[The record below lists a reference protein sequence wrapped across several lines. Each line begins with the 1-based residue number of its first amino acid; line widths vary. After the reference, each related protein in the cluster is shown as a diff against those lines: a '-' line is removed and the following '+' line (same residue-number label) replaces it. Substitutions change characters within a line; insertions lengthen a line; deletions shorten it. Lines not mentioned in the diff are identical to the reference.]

1 MGQHFLTDPI
11 TALKIVNSLTLETRY
26 TNILEIGPGMG
37 VLTQH
42 MMDMPHHHFKCI
54 DLDKE
59 STDYLENTYPSLK
72 EDIIHSDFLN
82 VDLTTL
88 FGSPFCIIG
97 NFPYNISSQILF
109 KVLENKELVPELVG
123 MFQLEVAKR
132 ICSKE
137 GSKVYGIL
145 SVLLQAYYD
154 MEFLFEVPPEYFKP
168 PPKVTSG
175 VIRMIRNDDRKL
187 KSEFPFFKAVI
198 KAGFNQRRKKLRNA
212 LSAYL
217 HGRDESSIPYLDLR
231 AEALSWQQFDELAY
245 RLSMKSL

>member
-1 MGQHFLTDPI
+1 
-11 TALKIVNSLTLETRY
+11 
-26 TNILEIGPGMG
+26 MG

-42 MMDMPHHHFKCI
+42 MMDMPNHHFKCI
-54 DLDKE
+54 DLDIE
-59 STDYLENTYPSLK
+59 STDYLDKTFPSLK
-72 EDIIHSDFLN
+72 NDIIHSDFLKT
-82 VDLTTL
+82 DLKTL
-88 FGSPFCIIG
+88 FDAPFCVIG

-109 KVLENKELVPELVG
+109 KVLENNELVPELVG

-154 MEFLFEVPPEYFKP
+154 IEFLFEVPPEYFNP

-175 VIRMIRNDDRKL
+175 VIRMIRNDDKKI
-187 KSEFPFFKAVI
+187 KSEFPFYKAVI

-217 HGRDESSIPYLDLR
+217 HGVDESSIPYLDLR
-231 AEALSWQQFDELAY
+231 AEALSWQAFDELACA
-245 RLSMKSL
+245 LSGKSA